1 MRRRWAADTI
11 SRWFAMNI
19 MMALIVAAAMNAAF
33 VQFAGVWAKPG
44 IKDVGIV
51 EQAAA
56 VVRIID
62 SAPRDMRQHLAQA
75 ARGDAYSVEW
85 FPNDEALP
93 MFRDDTYRGVTGK
106 LRDLIGR
113 PNVRVLATEPGDPGI
128 DGKPTTKYALAID
141 LSDGSWLRFVA
152 PERSWGLDPWA
163 RNVLTGI
170 FALAGSVVV
179 GAFASRRLARPM
191 ETFARQA
198 QRFGADVHA
207 PPMDTA
213 GPLEFRMAAHAFN
226 DMQARVKR
234 YVADRTYMLAAISHD
249 LRAPLTRMRLRGEFI
264 EDEEQQHRL
273 FRDVDDMRAMVD
285 SALAFFRDDSE
296 QEEATRFNLSE
307 LVNTVVDNFR
317 DAGSDVTFHPCGSVA
332 YTGRPLSLR
341 RTFSNLVE
349 NAVKYGTR
357 AAVTVKET
365 EDGIEITIDD
375 DGPGIPEDVH
385 EAVFRPF
392 YRIEASR
399 NRQTGGV
406 GLGLSAAR
414 SAVRSHGGDIALE
427 NRPEGG
433 LTVRVRLPVF
443 EGAMA
448 LAAGYSRVLSTL

>member
-1 MRRRWAADTI
+1 MLRRRWAADTL

-19 MMALIVAAAMNAAF
+19 MMALLVAAAMNAAF

-44 IKDVGIV
+44 IKDIGIV

-56 VVRIID
+56 VVRLID
-62 SAPRDMRQHLAQA
+62 SAPRDMRPRLARA
-75 ARGDAYSVEW
+75 ARGDVYSVEW
-85 FPNDEALP
+85 FPNDDALP
-93 MFRDDTYRGVTGK
+93 MRRDETYVGVTAR

-113 PNVRVLATEPGDPGI
+113 QNVRVLGSEPGDPGV
-128 DGKPTTKYALAID
+128 DGTLTTKYALAID
-141 LSDGSWLRFVA
+141 LSDGSWLLFVA
-152 PERSWGLDPWA
+152 PERSWGLNPWA

-170 FALAGSVVV
+170 FALAGSVAV
-179 GAFASRRLARPM
+179 GALASRRLARPM
-191 ETFARQA
+191 EKFARQA
-198 QRFGADVHA
+198 QRFGADVNA
-207 PPMDTA
+207 PPMESA

-249 LRAPLTRMRLRGEFI
+249 LRAPLTRMRLRGEFV
-264 EDEEQQHRL
+264 EDEEQQRRL

-317 DAGSDVTFHPCGSVA
+317 DAGSDVAFHHAGSVA

-357 AAVTVKET
+357 AAVTMQET
-365 EDGIEITIDD
+365 EDGIEVTIDD
-375 DGPGIPEDVH
+375 DGAGIPEKLH

-406 GLGLSAAR
+406 GLGLAAAR
-414 SAVRSHGGDIALE
+414 SAVRGHGGDIVLE
-427 NRPEGG
+427 NRAEGG

-443 EGAMA
+443 DSVQA
-448 LAAGYSRVLSTL
+448 LAACHPRA